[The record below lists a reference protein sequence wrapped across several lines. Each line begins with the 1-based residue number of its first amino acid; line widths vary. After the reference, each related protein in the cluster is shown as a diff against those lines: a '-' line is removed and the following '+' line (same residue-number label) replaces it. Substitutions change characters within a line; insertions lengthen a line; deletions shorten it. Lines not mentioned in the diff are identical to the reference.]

1 MAPRIHS
8 IAQNAMQNTAGRF
21 VICRP
26 TLDRWIHPAD
36 ANRDCGRHFSV
47 PPVHRVPAKGS
58 MVPADTWDGGKR
70 PRAAPGI
77 WKWGVQSASEA
88 SRNFFCTPRF
98 LFTGGYN
105 WELNMENR
113 VRFYCATHTLTA
125 TFKSSLVNVNSHNH
139 DATTDSFTQ
148 CRFSFKKTLKC
159 TSKRTPRHP
168 RHHMTPSSS
177 PYPILHFSRLVGG
190 LSLMLKQRAEF

>member
-1 MAPRIHS
+1 MGFKDVLGFNVRRPDTKLWPRNS
-8 IAQNAMQNTAGRF
+8 RGTM
-21 VICRP
+21 
-26 TLDRWIHPAD
+26 
-36 ANRDCGRHFSV
+36 
-47 PPVHRVPAKGS
+47 
-58 MVPADTWDGGKR
+58 
-70 PRAAPGI
+70 AAPGI
-77 WKWGVQSASEA
+77 WKWRVQSASEA

-113 VRFYCATHTLTA
+113 VRFYRATHTLTV

-139 DATTDSFTQ
+139 DATTDLFTQ
-148 CRFSFKKTLKC
+148 CRFSFKKTRIKFEVC
-159 TSKRTPRHP
+159 SFSRFRYTDGSQNQNVRHVTHVTTWPQPRP
-168 RHHMTPSSS
+168 